1 MKRLLSPL
9 AIVLLCVSMASAAT
23 YVAYE
28 SITVATTA
36 IGFTA
41 ATINN
46 TTGVHLA
53 ATQAVCRLETAQ
65 IRYMVDGTTT
75 VSSSTGAGM
84 LLEIGDTI
92 ILSDN
97 DVLNRFRAVRTGAT
111 SGVLK
116 CTYSRP

>member
-1 MKRLLSPL
+1 MKRLFSLL
-9 AIVLLCVSMASAAT
+9 AVGLLCVTVVGAAT

-28 SITVATTA
+28 SITVAATP

-46 TTGVHLA
+46 TTGLHLA

-75 VSSSTGAGM
+75 VTSGIGT

-92 ILSDN
+92 FLTGN
-97 DVLNRFRAVRTGAT
+97 DVLNRFRATRTGGT
-111 SGVLK
+111 SGALK

>member
-1 MKRLLSPL
+1 MKRLFFSLTV
-9 AIVLLCVSMASAAT
+9 VLLCVSAASAAT

-28 SITVATTA
+28 SITVATTP

-65 IRYMVDGTTT
+65 IRYMDDGTTT

-84 LLEIGDTI
+84 LLEVGDSIYLT
-92 ILSDN
+92 DN
-97 DVLNRFRAVRTGAT
+97 DVLRRFRAVRTGAT

-116 CTYSRP
+116 CTYMRP